1 MAEPTHPDED
11 DPRMATLTESL
22 RRRFSCI
29 RSAEAANLLYPY
41 HSDAELRLESLRG
54 EGALI
59 RLPRALNWEYPKFQF
74 DLAAGAVIPI
84 AAYANVDL
92 KAETDPWGALAWWE
106 TPIRIAGA
114 QTPLELLARGQLT
127 TRLVNNLTAMRRQ
140 AM

>member
-1 MAEPTHPDED
+1 M
-11 DPRMATLTESL
+11 TESANSYSDIVSFKEEL
-22 RRRFSCI
+22 HQMISWV
-29 RSAEAANLLYPY
+29 SDTEAANLLYPN

-59 RLPRALNWEYPKFQF
+59 RLPRGLNWEYPKFQF

-92 KAETDPWGALAWWE
+92 KAETDPWGALAWWA

-127 TRLVNNLTAMRRQ
+127 TRLVDNLTAMRRQ

>member
-1 MAEPTHPDED
+1 MAEPTHPDAD
-11 DPRMATLTESL
+11 DPTMPTLTESL

-29 RSAEAANLLYPY
+29 RSAEAANLLYPN

-54 EGALI
+54 QVSLI
-59 RLPRALNWEYPKFQF
+59 RLPRGLNWEYPAFQF
-74 DLAAGAVIPI
+74 DIAARAVIPI
-84 AAYANVDL
+84 VAHANADL
-92 KAETDPWGALAWWE
+92 NAETDPWGTLAWWV

-127 TRLVNNLTAMRRQ
+127 TRLVDNLTTMRRQ